1 MFTNYLKLAWRNLWK
16 NKSFTLLNIV
26 GLSVAFGVAIL
37 LCTAAMFDL
46 SYDKFHKNI
55 GSLYKVYVTV
65 QMPKGPEASVT
76 QPIPFAPALRAEV
89 PGIKK
94 ITRFSGGTVAVA
106 YGDKELNMGVARVD
120 KDFFDMFSF
129 PVANGAAQNLLN
141 GKSDVVLSENA
152 AGRIFGTTEA
162 VGKTIL
168 IKTAGKDQPFTVTAV
183 TKDPPDQS
191 SFRYDMAM
199 RFENYGNYEDNVARW
214 NSRDHEV
221 YLQLDANTTPQQFE
235 GRSHAFTTMHFA
247 DDIAAAKRDG
257 AKADAAG
264 QYQQLRLSPFVQEH
278 FTRYSNGLAVVN
290 KSRAYMIIGIALLI
304 LFIACVNFI
313 NMSIGVSVQRLREI
327 GMRKTLG
334 AAKGQLFF
342 QFWGESVM
350 VFLAS
355 VGIGILLSSSLL
367 EGFKTWFRIR
377 ASFAS
382 VTTPVNVIGFVLC
395 ILLVT
400 LLAGG
405 YPAWRLSRLGT
416 LYSLKGK
423 LDASG
428 RHRLRNGLIVI
439 QFTIA
444 VLLISGTLVLQ
455 SQLRYMQSKDLG
467 FNKEQVIAF
476 PLNGKKGDREALQL
490 LRNELRGAPGI
501 VSVSASDNI
510 LGLGKDGNAW
520 GSVLGF
526 EYKGRT
532 VHTNMLVVDYDYPET
547 LDMKLVGGRTF
558 NRAYGSDSMAVMI
571 NEAMVKELGEKDI
584 LNGFMTVDDS
594 IHYSVIGIL
603 KDYHFQG
610 LDKKIEPMTFFM
622 KADWP
627 VRNAYVKVAPQA
639 IAQSLETVK
648 AAWKK
653 VEPAAEFQGS
663 FLDENVGRSL
673 RQEKVMTGIIT
684 AGAVIAIVLSCVGLF
699 AVSLLVVAQRTKE
712 IGIRKVVGA
721 SVGAITVLLS
731 KDFLKLVVIALFIA
745 VPLAWLFT
753 SKWLEGYAY
762 RISLTPWVFLAA
774 GLLSIIIA
782 FLTISIRT
790 VKAALANPVK
800 SLRAE

>member
-1 MFTNYLKLAWRNLWK
+1 MFTNYIKLAWRNLWK
-16 NKSFTLLNIV
+16 NKSFTVLNIV

-37 LCTAAMFDL
+37 LCTAALFDL
-46 SYDKFHKNI
+46 SYDKFHQNA
-55 GSLYKVYVTV
+55 GSLYKVYTTV
-65 QMPKGPEASVT
+65 QSPKGAEVSVT
-76 QPIPFAPALRAEV
+76 QPVPFAPALRAEV
-89 PGIKK
+89 PGLKK
-94 ITRFSGGTVAVA
+94 ISRFSGSIVNVT
-106 YGDKELNMGVARVD
+106 YGDKELNLGVVRVD

-129 PVANGAAQNLLN
+129 PVAKGAAQNLLN
-141 GKSDVVLSENA
+141 GKPDLVLSENA
-152 AGRIFGTTEA
+152 AGRIFGSTEA
-162 VGKTIL
+162 VGKTLL
-168 IKTAGKDQPFTVTAV
+168 IKIAGKDQPFTVTAV
-183 TKDPPDQS
+183 TKDPPEQS
-191 SFRYDMAM
+191 SIRYDMAM
-199 RFENYGNYEDNVARW
+199 RFENYAGYESNATRW
-214 NSRDHEV
+214 NARDHEV
-221 YLQLDANTTPQQFE
+221 YVQLAGNTTPQQFE
-235 GRSHAFTTMHFA
+235 TRSRAFTALHFA

-264 QYQQLRLSPFVQEH
+264 QYQQLRLLPFEEEH
-278 FTRYSNGLAVVN
+278 FTRYNNGRAVVS
-290 KSRAYMIIGIALLI
+290 KARTYTIVGIALLI

-313 NMSIGVSVQRLREI
+313 NMSIGVSVQRLQEI

-350 VFLAS
+350 VFLFS
-355 VGIGILLSSSLL
+355 VGIGILLSNGLL
-367 EGFKTWFRIR
+367 EGFKTLFRIR

-382 VTTPVNVIGFVLC
+382 VTTPGNVIGFVLC

-416 LYSLKGK
+416 LHSLKGK

-428 RHRLRNGLIVI
+428 RHRLRNTLIVI
-439 QFTIA
+439 QFAIA
-444 VLLISGTLVLQ
+444 VLLISGTLVLR
-455 SQLRYMQSKDLG
+455 SQLAYMQNKDLG

-476 PLNGKKGDREALQL
+476 PLNGKKNDREALQL
-490 LRNELRGAPGI
+490 LRNELQDKPGI

-510 LGLGKDGNAW
+510 LGLGKDGSEW

-547 LDMKLVGGRTF
+547 LDMKLAGGRTF

-571 NEAMVKELGEKDI
+571 NEAMAKELAEKDP
-584 LNGFMTVDDS
+584 LNGFVTLDDS
-594 IHYSVIGIL
+594 IKYAVIGIL

-610 LDKKIEPMTFFM
+610 LDKKIEPITYFL
-622 KADWP
+622 KKDWA

-639 IAQSLETVK
+639 LAQSMETVK

-663 FLDENVGRSL
+663 FLDENIGRAL

-684 AGAVIAIVLSCVGLF
+684 SGAVIAIVLSCVGLF

-721 SVGAITVLLS
+721 SAAAITVLLS
-731 KDFLKLVVIALFIA
+731 KDFLRLVVIALFIA

-762 RISLTPWVFLAA
+762 RIALTPWFFVAA
-774 GLLSIIIA
+774 GLLSVVIA
-782 FLTISIRT
+782 FLTISVRT
-790 VKAALANPVK
+790 VKAAMANPVK
-800 SLRAE
+800 SLRTE